1 MTPSEWTNSEWL
13 EALKADRESAW
24 AALRGRVVRG
34 LLGYLHSNRLPGIDR
49 RALQALVEDAA
60 QETLLTVRAKLG
72 SFRGESR
79 LTTWVYRI
87 AVNALLTELRRR
99 RWERRSTADLSDALP
114 DWPLEDQAPDP
125 EREVLQRDAWGLI
138 RSLIERELTPHQRG
152 ILLAHVFHHKPLD
165 LVAADLGISRDAVYK
180 AIHDAR
186 RSLRAAL
193 LAKGV
198 TLEET
203 LAIFEGKIWPESGV
217 YRDRDER

>member
-13 EALKADRESAW
+13 EALKADGESAW

-34 LLGYLHSNRLPGIDR
+34 LLGYLHSNRLSGIEG

-99 RWERRSTADLSDALP
+99 RWERRSTADPSEALP

-125 EREVLQRDAWGLI
+125 EREVLQRDAWGVI
-138 RSLIERELTPHQRG
+138 RGLIERELTPHQRG

-186 RSLRAAL
+186 RNLRAAL
-193 LAKGV
+193 LAKGI

>member
-34 LLGYLHSNRLPGIDR
+34 LLGYLHSNRLPGIEG

-60 QETLLTVRAKLG
+60 QETLMTVRAKLG

-99 RWERRSTADLSDALP
+99 RWERRPTADLSDALP

-138 RSLIERELTPHQRG
+138 RSLIERELTLHQRG

-186 RSLRAAL
+186 RNLRAAL
-193 LAKGV
+193 LAKGI

-203 LAIFEGKIWPESGV
+203 FAIFEGKIWPESGV

>member
-1 MTPSEWTNSEWL
+1 MSEKRTNAEWL
-13 EALKADRESAW
+13 EALSADRESAW
-24 AALRGRVVRG
+24 AALRDQVVRG
-34 LLGYLHSNRLPGIDR
+34 LLSYLRSSRPVDVDEHAFP
-49 RALQALVEDAA
+49 ALVDDAT

-72 SFRGESR
+72 TFRGESR

-87 AVNALLTELRRR
+87 AVNALLTEIRRR

-114 DWPLEDQAPDP
+114 DWPLEGQAPDP

-203 LAIFEGKIWPESGV
+203 LATFEGKIWPESGV

>member
-1 MTPSEWTNSEWL
+1 MTPSEWTNAEWL
-13 EALKADRESAW
+13 GALKADRESAW
-24 AALRGRVVRG
+24 AALRGQVVRG
-34 LLGYLHSNRLPGIDR
+34 LLGYLHASRPPGIEE

-60 QETLLTVRAKLG
+60 QETLLTVRAKLD
-72 SFRGESR
+72 SFRSESR

-99 RWERRSTADLSDALP
+99 RWESRSTADLSDSLP

-125 EREVLQRDAWGLI
+125 EREALQREAWGLI
-138 RSLIERELTPHQRG
+138 RSLIEGELTPHQRG

-186 RSLRAAL
+186 RNLRAAL
-193 LAKGV
+193 LANGM
-198 TLEET
+198 TLKET
-203 LAIFEGKIWPESGV
+203 LAIFEGKIWPRSGV
-217 YRDRDER
+217 

>member
-1 MTPSEWTNSEWL
+1 MTPSEWTNAEWL

-34 LLGYLHSNRLPGIDR
+34 LLGYLHSSRPLGIDE

-60 QETLLTVRAKLG
+60 QETLLTVRAKLDG
-72 SFRGESR
+72 FRSESR

-99 RWERRSTADLSDALP
+99 HWEHRSTADLSDSLP
-114 DWPLEDQAPDP
+114 DWPLEEHTPDP
-125 EREVLQRDAWGLI
+125 EREALQREAWGLI

-152 ILLAHVFHHKPLD
+152 ILLTHVFHHKPLD

-193 LAKGV
+193 LAKGI
-198 TLEET
+198 TLKET
-203 LAIFEGKIWPESGV
+203 LSIFEGKT
-217 YRDRDER
+217 